1 MAPRPD
7 RLRRGIRRSPGGRC
21 SRTLALLTLA
31 AVALSSC
38 TLGPDFTQ
46 PAAPETDRYNVNGDP
61 AAAVGAGSGTQWIEA
76 GKAPDAQWWRLYQSP
91 ELDTAVA
98 AAVTGNLTL
107 QIAEARLRQSKDA
120 LQAGKGVFYPQVSGS
135 LNQTRQNYNP
145 AIVGAPSGAGVFN
158 LTTLSANVSYV
169 LDVFGANRRAVESLG
184 AQVEAQRANVRAAY
198 LILTGNITN
207 TIMTI
212 GAYSD
217 LIAEIRA
224 LITLE
229 GEQLAIDEK
238 RYRAGLADFSA
249 VLATRNAIATLE
261 ASLQPLRQQLTQAE
275 HLLAALEGKE
285 TGAWSAP
292 AVHLSSLTMP
302 QSVPLSL
309 PSQLVKQRPDI
320 LLAEANLH
328 SASATVGV
336 ATAALLPT
344 FSITGNMGD
353 ISTSMSNLFGGS
365 GGIWGFGGSILA
377 PVFNGGTLTAQRQAA
392 IDAFEASGLT
402 YRQTV
407 IVAIAQVADC
417 IKAIEHDALAVRAQ
431 TQAQAAAG
439 QSLMLAQASFSG
451 GTSNYLTV
459 LTAQITLAQANVNLI
474 QARAQYFQ
482 DTTALIVALGGG
494 WWDHEL

>member
-145 AIVGAPSGAGVFN
+145 AIVGAQSGSGVFN
-158 LTTLSANVSYV
+158 LTTVSANVSYV

-184 AQVEAQRANVRAAY
+184 AQVDAQRANVRAAY

-207 TIMTI
+207 TIVAI

-217 LIAEIRA
+217 LIDEIRA
-224 LITLE
+224 LVALLR
-229 GEQLAIDEK
+229 EQLAIDEK
-238 RYRAGLADFSA
+238 RYRAGLVNYSA
-249 VLATRNAIATLE
+249 VLATRNALATLE
-261 ASLQPLRQQLTQAE
+261 ASLQPLRQQRTQAE
-275 HLLAALEGKE
+275 HLLATLEGKE
-285 TGAWSAP
+285 TGTWSAP
-292 AVHLSSLTMP
+292 AVHLSSLAMP

-309 PSQLVKQRPDI
+309 PSQLVNQRPDI

-336 ATAALLPT
+336 ATAALLPS
-344 FSITGNMGD
+344 FNITANMGD
-353 ISTSMSNLFGGS
+353 ISTSMSNVFGGS

-407 IVAIAQVADC
+407 IMAIAQVADC
-417 IKAIEHDALAVRAQ
+417 VKAIEHDALAVGAQ

-439 QSLMLAQASFSG
+439 QTLMLAQANFSG
-451 GTSNYLTV
+451 GTANYLTV
-459 LTAQITLAQANVNLI
+459 LTAQISLAQANVNLI

-482 DTTALIVALGGG
+482 DTTALFIALGGG
-494 WWDHEL
+494 WWDREP

>member
-1 MAPRPD
+1 MAPLPN
-7 RLRRGIRRSPGGRC
+7 RLRCGVRVSPGGRR
-21 SRTLALLTLA
+21 SRTLAILTLV
-31 AVALSSC
+31 AVALAGC

-61 AAAVGAGSGTQWIEA
+61 TAAIGAGAGTQWIEV
-76 GKAPDAQWWRLYQSP
+76 GKAPDAQWWRFYQSP
-91 ELDTAVA
+91 ELDAAVD
-98 AAVTGNLTL
+98 AAVTSNLTL

-120 LQAGKGVFYPQVSGS
+120 LQAGKGVFYPQLSVS
-135 LNQTRQNYNP
+135 LDQTRQNYNP
-145 AIVGAPSGAGVFN
+145 AIVGAQSGSGVFN
-158 LTTLSANVSYV
+158 LTTVSANVSYV
-169 LDVFGANRRAVESLG
+169 LDVFGANRRTVENLG
-184 AQVEAQRANVRAAY
+184 AQVDSQRANVRAAY

>member
-1 MAPRPD
+1 MAPLPN
-7 RLRRGIRRSPGGRC
+7 RLRCGVRVSPGGRR
-21 SRTLALLTLA
+21 SRTLAILTLV
-31 AVALSSC
+31 AVALAGC

-61 AAAVGAGSGTQWIEA
+61 TAAIGAGAGTQWIEV
-76 GKAPDAQWWRLYQSP
+76 GKAPDAQWWRFYQSP
-91 ELDTAVA
+91 ELDAAVD
-98 AAVTGNLTL
+98 AAVTSNLTL

-120 LQAGKGVFYPQVSGS
+120 LQAGKGVFYPQLSVS
-135 LNQTRQNYNP
+135 LDQTRQNYNP
-145 AIVGAPSGAGVFN
+145 AIVGAQSGSGVFN
-158 LTTLSANVSYV
+158 LTTVSANVSYV

-320 LLAEANLH
+320 LLAEFFA
-328 SASATVGV
+328 
-336 ATAALLPT
+336 
-344 FSITGNMGD
+344 
-353 ISTSMSNLFGGS
+353 
-365 GGIWGFGGSILA
+365 
-377 PVFNGGTLTAQRQAA
+377 
-392 IDAFEASGLT
+392 
-402 YRQTV
+402 
-407 IVAIAQVADC
+407 
-417 IKAIEHDALAVRAQ
+417 
-431 TQAQAAAG
+431 
-439 QSLMLAQASFSG
+439 
-451 GTSNYLTV
+451 
-459 LTAQITLAQANVNLI
+459 
-474 QARAQYFQ
+474 
-482 DTTALIVALGGG
+482 
-494 WWDHEL
+494 